1 MSSEIARQHDRFLRE
16 LSEERAAAL
25 IRISRTLEAAIEQL
39 HAARE
44 RIPLQQDADR
54 EREIASYTELRRHA
68 LRYRWY
74 LEVQREALGMRHHHM
89 LDEFY
94 RIPGPLAPDQAA
106 GPGAAASRGAG

>member
-1 MSSEIARQHDRFLRE
+1 MSGDTARQHDRFLRE
-16 LSEERAAAL
+16 LNEERAAAL
-25 IRISRTLEAAIEQL
+25 IRISRTLESAIAQL

-44 RIPLQQDADR
+44 RLLLERGADR
-54 EREIASYTELRRHA
+54 DREMAGYAELRRLA

-94 RIPGPLAPDQAA
+94 RIPGPLEPM
-106 GPGAAASRGAG
+106 G